1 MLSLSII
8 SFLFAFSQLFLF
20 SRFHISLFLFS
31 LFFPCSHSLI
41 SLFISM
47 TYLYKLEHTR
57 KQLRRGKSANYWKR
71 RLTSLAKPRRW
82 RQPMQTS
89 SCGGPTVLPRLGQQI
104 PGNRLRIA
112 MRLLCCIAPTTPSS
126 PPTFSH
132 SGACCSRCGTL
143 GVTNGQQK
151 NGLRLFPRIRLLYTK
166 SLNAH

>member
-57 KQLRRGKSANYWKR
+57 KQLRRGKFANYWKR
-71 RLTSLAKPRRW
+71 RLTSSAKPQLW
-82 RQPMQTS
+82 RQPMRTS
-89 SCGGPTVLPRLGQQI
+89 SCGGPTVSPRLEQKI
-104 PGNRLRIA
+104 PANRLRIA
-112 MRLLCCIAPTTPSS
+112 TRLPCCTVPTTPSS

-132 SGACCSRCGTL
+132 SGACCSRCGKL
-143 GVTNGQQK
+143 GVTNAQQQ
-151 NGLRLFPRIRLLYTK
+151 NGLQLYLRIRLLYTK
-166 SLNAH
+166 SLSAH